1 METVFGMNIKTF
13 CVILL
18 VLLAIL
24 FILLLIVINKLN
36 VMARKYEAIMSGKKG
51 ADLEKIIRIRFKEMD
66 QVKAN
71 AKRVT
76 KEHKEIKRSL
86 KSCYSK
92 LGIVKYDAFE
102 QMAGKL
108 SFVIALLNE
117 DNSGFVFNS
126 MHSREGCFNYAKEII
141 KGESYIP
148 LSDEEKEAI
157 EKAKTVQEEI
167 DDLTNEP
174 DNDLNFEFDIP
185 VNEPAPKQTYIADT
199 ANQSAENEIE
209 IDVRDI

>member
-1 METVFGMNIKTF
+1 METTVLGINIKAF

-18 VLLAIL
+18 VLLV
-24 FILLLIVINKLN
+24 ILLIFLIAIINKLN
-36 VMARKYEAIMSGKKG
+36 IMARKYEALMSGKKG
-51 ADLEKIIRIRFKEMD
+51 ADLEKIIRVRFKEMD

-76 KEHKEIKRSL
+76 KEHKEIKRTL

-157 EKAKTVQEEI
+157 EKAKTVE
-167 DDLTNEP
+167 
-174 DNDLNFEFDIP
+174 
-185 VNEPAPKQTYIADT
+185 
-199 ANQSAENEIE
+199 
-209 IDVRDI
+209 